1 MSDVTTRVKLLG
13 FVSTTGEPLRSSNRS
28 ALDLINTTGL
38 TGLTGL
44 ADSTVSTENPAI
56 EYNVD
61 SIRERLLSVYDKS
74 TSKYL
79 NDQLT
84 VMESVVGN
92 LK

>member
-13 FVSTTGEPLRSSNRS
+13 FVSTTGEPLRSSNHS

>member
-13 FVSTTGEPLRSSNRS
+13 FVSTTGEPLRSSNHS

-38 TGLTGL
+38 TGLIGL
-44 ADSTVSTENPAI
+44 ADSTVSTENPAT

>member
-13 FVSTTGEPLRSSNRS
+13 YVSTTGEPLRSINHS
-28 ALDLINTTGL
+28 AFDLINTTGL